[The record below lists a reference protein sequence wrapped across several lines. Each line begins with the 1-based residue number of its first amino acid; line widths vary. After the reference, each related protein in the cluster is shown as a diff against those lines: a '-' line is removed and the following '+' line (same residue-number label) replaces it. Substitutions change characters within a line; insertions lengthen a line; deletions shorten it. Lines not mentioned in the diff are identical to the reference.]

1 MYNWLMT
8 VASVVIGILGFY
20 HALIYFK
27 EKDFAINF
35 FVAGFV
41 FGILRENL
49 VQMISHLYEYPGYTL
64 YIFKAPLLL
73 GFGWSVAFYIGL
85 FLAKDII
92 SPFSE
97 RYSKNIIV
105 LALCA
110 AVIAGLLGFAIEV
123 TAVQVEWWIWYVKP
137 FYLGMPLIVPFG
149 WAGGAFI
156 FLVIFLYIQN
166 LEITPTR
173 KLIYILCLVPVM
185 IFLHLGYV
193 FLVKAVLQLLGF
205 V

>member
-8 VASVVIGILGFY
+8 VASVLIGILGFY
-20 HALIYFK
+20 HAWIYFK

-41 FGILRENL
+41 FGILRENI
-49 VQMISHLYEYPGYTL
+49 VQLISHLYEYPGYAI
-64 YIFKAPLLL
+64 YILKAPLLL

-85 FLAKDII
+85 FLTKDIL
-92 SPFSE
+92 SPISE
-97 RYSKNIIV
+97 RYSNNIFI
-105 LALCA
+105 LALGA
-110 AVIAGLLGFAIEV
+110 AIVAGLLGFAIEV
-123 TAVQVEWWIWYVKP
+123 TAVQVEWWIWYMKP

-156 FLVIFLYIQN
+156 FLAIFLYIQN
-166 LEITPTR
+166 LKVTSTR

-193 FLVKAVLQLLGF
+193 FLVRAVLQPFG
-205 V
+205 VV